1 MPPAGLECEA
11 SRRGKITQGKILS
24 VSVQRCTVYF
34 PLIFEMFVIKSL
46 HKGLIQKK
54 YTISVLFKV
63 YYQPLLD

>member
-11 SRRGKITQGKILS
+11 SRRGKTQGKILS
-24 VSVQRCTVYF
+24 ASVQRCTVYF